1 MINASLFVYAGE
13 LIDRTR
19 LASSPSAF
27 FAENAGLLLW
37 IGVLLVA
44 APAIDSIHVMLTN
57 QAVVP
62 AFTSLIRWQNHR
74 YVLRQS
80 LSFYQN
86 DRSEERRVGK
96 ECASTCRSRWSPDP
110 YKKNYE
116 ISSVYNI

>member
-1 MINASLFVYAGE
+1 MLLYRIFFFFQQKTAYE
-13 LIDRTR
+13 LRISDW
-19 LASSPSAF
+19 SSDVCSSDLF

-86 DRSEERRVGK
+86 DFAGRIANKVKIGRAHV
-96 ECASTCRSRWSPDP
+96 
-110 YKKNYE
+110 
-116 ISSVYNI
+116 